1 MQKISTFCDK
11 TFRATANTI
20 YQTEPLLEQSL
31 QKEKFEKI
39 QINLFNPIKQ
49 QQRRCYSNEASRNMT
64 I

>member
-1 MQKISTFCDK
+1 MQKIVTFCDK

-31 QKEKFEKI
+31 QKENFEKI

-49 QQRRCYSNEASRNMT
+49 QQRSVTATKPRE